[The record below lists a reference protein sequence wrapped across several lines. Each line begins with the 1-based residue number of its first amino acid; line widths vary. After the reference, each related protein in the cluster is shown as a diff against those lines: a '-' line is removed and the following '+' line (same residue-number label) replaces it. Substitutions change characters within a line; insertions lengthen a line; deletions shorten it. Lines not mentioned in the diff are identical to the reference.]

1 MVGRCFCLGWEAD
14 RASHQVQVY
23 PSCPKATQKQTW
35 FFAEE
40 ASDDIEAMQEPSS
53 MAIFFRSVSCIS
65 AFLSGCDVKL
75 TTFSTVFTLM
85 A

>member
-23 PSCPKATQKQTW
+23 PKATQKQTG

-65 AFLSGCDVKL
+65 AFLSGCDVKV